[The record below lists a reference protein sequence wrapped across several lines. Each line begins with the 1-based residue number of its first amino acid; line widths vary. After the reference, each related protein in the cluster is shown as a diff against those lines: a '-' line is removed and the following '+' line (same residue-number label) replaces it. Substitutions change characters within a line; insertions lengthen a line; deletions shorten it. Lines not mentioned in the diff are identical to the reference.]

1 MTHDSR
7 SSAKSSANHVTR
19 FAPSPTG
26 RLHLGHALSA
36 VLNHDAARAGGGR
49 FVLRIEDID
58 RDRCRPEFVD
68 GIVQDLTWLG
78 LDWDALETQSSHAP
92 AHAAAL
98 DRLRA
103 MDLVYPCI
111 CTRAEIAASA
121 SAPHGDAGPVYPGT
135 CRRHPPSPDDPRPVA
150 WRIDVGKAAALAGPL
165 SWQDAQAGTVRAD
178 PMAAGD
184 VVLGRKGLDVA
195 YHLAVVV
202 DDAAAGVTD
211 VIRGQDLFTATHV
224 QRLLQALLD
233 LPKPLYRHHALIAG
247 ADGKRLA
254 KRTPGATLAD
264 LRAVGVDSATLADD
278 LRHHRL
284 PVGFRWLNA

>member
-1 MTHDSR
+1 MTRDSR
-7 SSAKSSANHVTR
+7 SSAKSSANRVTR

-36 VLNHDAARAGGGR
+36 VLNHDAARGAGGR

-58 RDRCRPEFVD
+58 RDRCKPEFID
-68 GIVQDLTWLG
+68 GIVEDLTWLG
-78 LDWDALETQSSHAP
+78 LDWDAFAIQSDHAP

-103 MDLVYPCI
+103 MGLVYPCI

-121 SAPHGDAGPVYPGT
+121 SAPHGDGGPLYPGT
-135 CRRHPPSPDDPRPVA
+135 CRRHPPAPDNPRPVA
-150 WRIDVGKAAALAGPL
+150 WRLDVTKAAALAGPL
-165 SWQDAQAGTVRAD
+165 SWHDAEAGEVVAEPTAT
-178 PMAAGD
+178 GD

-202 DDAAAGVTD
+202 DDAAAGVTQ
-211 VIRGQDLFTATHV
+211 VIRGQDLFGATHV

-233 LPKPLYRHHALIAG
+233 LPTPHYRHHALITG
-247 ADGKRLA
+247 PDGKRLA
-254 KRTPGATLAD
+254 KRTPGSTLAD
-264 LRAVGVDSATLADD
+264 LRAAGADPRALAND
-278 LRHHRL
+278 LRHRRL
-284 PVGFRWLNA
+284 PVGFGWANA